1 MNLYKKS
8 FLPIILLCNLIIN
21 VHSYGEGDGNGLPI
35 WQERESL
42 NLLNAVRF
50 DPVGYKNYFMSS
62 GYNNMG
68 NVFANNIYPA
78 TNPVYYNSVLN
89 SQARYH
95 STDMGVNNCFSH
107 SNCDGTSITARFNA
121 FNANCMTGWGENLSA
136 GFSNGVLTQ
145 NSLICETPPYCVN
158 DGNNDGHRSNMMV
171 SRWVAAGV
179 GFYYA
184 PSSTY
189 KYYWSQDYKD
199 ATCEP
204 QTSPIYSGSHSF
216 WPSASVPMFHVSYY
230 NKKGE
235 SLSSA
240 RVVFSSG
247 AYGDLNLAIGSTN
260 KGFYTFF
267 LNGYVMCDSYIF
279 EFATTNG
286 NVYRYPDTG
295 SLSIVTSSGSCS
307 AWSSNYIQGT
317 VSQSTTQPPVTQTP
331 TQTQTPTPTPT
342 QTQTQTSTPTP
353 TPTPTPTQPQTQ
365 TQTQTSTP
373 TPTETPTETPNSNE
387 NSSSSSTLIDNSST
401 NSELQS
407 SESNDSS
414 TSDKS
419 TSSNNNNN
427 NNSESSVPGGIN
439 NNSQSEDSNS
449 NQILPNLIV
458 PFLLGLLIKIL
469 LY

>member
-1 MNLYKKS
+1 MNSYKKS
-8 FLPIILLCNLIIN
+8 FLLFIISCNFIIN
-21 VHSYGEGDGNGLPI
+21 VYSYGESDSNGNPI

-42 NLLNAVRF
+42 NLMNAVRF

-89 SQARYH
+89 AQARYH

-107 SNCDGTSITARFNA
+107 SNCDGTSITSRFNS

-136 GFSNGVLTQ
+136 GFSTGVLTQ
-145 NSLICETPPYCVN
+145 NSLICETPPNCVN

-171 SRWVAAGV
+171 SRWVAAGA

-199 ATCEP
+199 GTCEP

-216 WPSASVPMFHVSYY
+216 WPSSSPMFHVSYY

-235 SLSSA
+235 TLSSA
-240 RVVFSSG
+240 RVIFGSG
-247 AYGDLNLAIGSTN
+247 SYGDLNLVIGSTN
-260 KGFYTFF
+260 KGFYTFYP
-267 LNGYVMCDSYIF
+267 NGYAICDSYVF

-295 SLSIVTSSGSCS
+295 SLSIVTYSGSCS
-307 AWSSNYIQGT
+307 AWTSNYVQGT
-317 VSQSTTQPPVTQTP
+317 VTQNPTQTP
-331 TQTQTPTPTPT
+331 TQTPTPTPTPTQTPTPTPT
-342 QTQTQTSTPTP
+342 QTQTQTQTQ
-353 TPTPTPTQPQTQ
+353 TPTPTQTQ
-365 TQTQTSTP
+365 TITETPTQTITSTP
-373 TPTETPTETPNSNE
+373 TQSPNLNE
-387 NSSSSSTLIDNSST
+387 NSTSSSTLIENSST
-401 NSELQS
+401 NSDQNS
-407 SESNDSS
+407 DDSKGQS
-414 TSDKS
+414 TSDKPTS
-419 TSSNNNNN
+419 SSNNSGTNI
-427 NNSESSVPGGIN
+427 PGGIN
-439 NNSQSEDSNS
+439 QNSQSEGSNS
-449 NQILPNLIV
+449 NQIFPNLIV

-469 LY
+469 LF